1 MKSETEASFQ
11 NATPATGPAVQTR
24 RDTEA
29 LLSGR
34 RETWPAAASLPS
46 DVLLRL
52 VRLAEGLQSRVRGQ
66 ARAEFDLAAGDYDLL
81 IRLRSEPAPHAM
93 TPTALC
99 RSLNITPGGLTKIM
113 HRLKDRGLIERAPS
127 PTDGRSALT
136 CLTDAGI
143 EAAEAALREAQA
155 PAEELLSDGLNETEM
170 RELGELLRRALV
182 TVETAPLPR

>member
-1 MKSETEASFQ
+1 MKTQ
-11 NATPATGPAVQTR
+11 NDSQFENGAPVPAPSAQTR

-34 RETWPAAASLPS
+34 RATWADASSLQS
-46 DVLLRL
+46 DVLLRI
-52 VRLAEGLQSRVRGQ
+52 VRLAEGLQSRVRAQ
-66 ARAEFDLAAGDYDLL
+66 ARSEFDLAAGDYDLL

-113 HRLKDRGLIERAPS
+113 HRLKARGLIERAPS

-136 CLTDAGI
+136 KLTDEGHAL
-143 EAAEAALREAQA
+143 AEAALSKAQA
-155 PAEELLSDGLNETEM
+155 PVESLLSDSLEED
-170 RELGELLRRALV
+170 ELHQLGDLLRKALL
-182 TVETAPLPR
+182 TVETAR

>member
-1 MKSETEASFQ
+1 MKTENLASFQ
-11 NATPATGPAVQTR
+11 NATPAADPAVQTR

-34 RETWPAAASLPS
+34 RETWPDAASLPS
-46 DVLLRL
+46 DVLLRV

-66 ARAEFDLAAGDYDLL
+66 ARSEFDLAAGDYDLL
-81 IRLRSEPAPHAM
+81 IRLRSEPEPHAM

-136 CLTDAGI
+136 RLTDAGI
-143 EAAEAALREAQA
+143 KAAEAVLSEAQS
-155 PAEELLSDGLNETEM
+155 PAEDLLSEGLDENEL